1 MADRV
6 YVCGGPGSGKTTF
19 ARALAARIDVP
30 VESLDE
36 IARAGGGRGPE
47 TSAEE
52 RAQSVQRIL
61 ATPRWIA
68 EGVQLGWT
76 QPLIDAADAVVW
88 LDHVAWHA
96 SSGRIVRR
104 FLAQAMAEARSRHGR
119 ERFLRFGDY
128 ARRLRELIVSVPE
141 TRTYAYE
148 ELAKALAPFAAK
160 VTRCRTAD
168 EVAAALAALGGT
180 TAA

>member
-19 ARALAARIDVP
+19 AHALSARTGLP
-30 VESLDE
+30 VEALDE
-36 IARAGGGRGPE
+36 IAREGGGRGPE
-47 TSAEE
+47 TSADE
-52 RAQSVQRIL
+52 RAQAVQRIL
-61 ATPRWIA
+61 ATQRWIA
-68 EGVQLGWT
+68 DGVQLGWT
-76 QPLIDAADAVVW
+76 QPLVEAADAVVW

-104 FLAQAMAEARSRHGR
+104 FLRQAIAEARSRHGR

-141 TRTYAYE
+141 TRTYPYE
-148 ELAKALAPFAAK
+148 ELEKALAPFAAK

-168 EVAAALAALGGT
+168 EVAAALAALGGDS
-180 TAA
+180 AA